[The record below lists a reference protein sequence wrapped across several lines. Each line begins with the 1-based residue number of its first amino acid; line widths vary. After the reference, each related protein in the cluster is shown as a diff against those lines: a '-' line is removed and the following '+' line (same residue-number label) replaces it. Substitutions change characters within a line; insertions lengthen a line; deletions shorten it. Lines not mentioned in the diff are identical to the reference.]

1 MEQIFASLTKRQQ
14 MLLLTSLALGGQD
27 AVDSFGHLPTEEEEL
42 LKYRAPMLLQIPRDK
57 RISFLTQEIKRLV
70 MQRRKQLGSAE
81 PEQLAAVLNGER
93 PGLIE
98 VVLRSLPSD
107 LADATRRALPGH
119 RADSDADIRPDIQ
132 SIIRARLEEQIR
144 AKAPPVGI
152 FRFSDVMTLQQR
164 ELLAVIDRMGA
175 RVLATAVAGLLE
187 IDRDQFLAKLPP
199 DQRNLAARAAEA
211 GKAKR
216 LTEDDSKLVLDMHG
230 AIENPS
236 QGMRSAGGQR
246 VIRAAIAQSPDF
258 AQRLVDRH
266 QGSDLGKLLAR
277 WLRDEMHR
285 PVKADGGRMDI
296 VEQLERLAQKGVLD
310 RPIRLPPPLKPT
322 PRLGAAENALSGV
335 LPALR
340 SQAASRQGLP
350 KVGPLPGGQVVAPP
364 VREPKPA
371 SATLRSK
378 SGMTANGST
387 GGESAEKRRIMR
399 DGRLMERQPVASPAT
414 QPLPK
419 RKNQNPRTATG
430 STGRSPVLRG
440 RRGPDDGSE

>member
-1 MEQIFASLTKRQQ
+1 MEQVFASLTKRQQ

-27 AVDSFGHLPTEEEEL
+27 AVESFGHLPPDEEEL

-81 PEQLAAVLNGER
+81 PEQLAAVMSGER

-144 AKAPPVGI
+144 AKAPPVGV
-152 FRFSDVMTLQQR
+152 FRFSDVITLQQR

-175 RVLATAVAGLLE
+175 RVLATAVAGLIE
-187 IDRDQFLAKLPP
+187 IDRDQFLSKLPP
-199 DQRNLAARAAEA
+199 DQRNLATRAAEA

-216 LTEDDSKLVLDMHG
+216 LNVDDARLCLEMHG

-236 QGMRSAGGQR
+236 TGMRSAGAQR
-246 VIRAAIAQSPDF
+246 VMRAAIAQSPEF
-258 AQRLVDRH
+258 ATRLVDRH

-277 WLRDEMHR
+277 WLRDEQHR

-310 RPIRLPPPLKPT
+310 RPIRLPPPLKPS
-322 PRLGAAENALSGV
+322 PRLGASENMLSGV

-340 SQAASRQGLP
+340 SQASRQALP
-350 KVGPLPGGQVVAPP
+350 KVPGLPGGQVVAPP
-364 VREPKPA
+364 VREPQRQGGGAQRPKPA
-371 SATLRSK
+371 GAGTVQ
-378 SGMTANGST
+378 GTET
-387 GGESAEKRRIMR
+387 GERRRILR
-399 DGRLMERQPVASPAT
+399 DGRPMDRQAVASPAT
-414 QPLPK
+414 QPIPR
-419 RKNQNPRTATG
+419 RKNQSVRTGTG
-430 STGRSPVLRG
+430 SNARSPVLRG
-440 RRGPDDGSE
+440 RRGPGDGSE